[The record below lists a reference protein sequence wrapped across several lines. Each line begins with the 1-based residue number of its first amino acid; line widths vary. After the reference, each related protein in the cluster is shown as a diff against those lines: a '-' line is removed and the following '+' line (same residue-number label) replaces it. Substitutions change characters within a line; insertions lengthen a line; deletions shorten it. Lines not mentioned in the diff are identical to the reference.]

1 MLRGKLSE
9 MQRDAAWEGK
19 SLTERERM
27 TAHNL
32 NLGGEESAR
41 AAGVR
46 VTAAGQAREAEYL
59 ERKRSEDRFRDA
71 VQRAQMS
78 ERAQAAHRALGD
90 YGDRLRDE
98 QRRIE
103 RRMAELRDRE
113 EARDAIGEL
122 IASRSLDRENPEHLA
137 LLGRA
142 GLDPNQSDEE
152 LQENMERDAQ
162 REGQEHDALAER
174 LTEIERQ
181 LPLVDEARLRIERG
195 EDPEAVLRDLAG
207 RGIHIESESNDRE
220 AVAARMETYGQD
232 LNDERTQISERVEVD
247 SGTSVSAS
255 PEAIEIEVEAF
266 MRDLAANQSLMM
278 SGDILRDAMQT
289 QIENLSDD
297 ARELLEAT
305 DETAFLFERAEPE
318 PTSERADLPE
328 QTSAPIMGPGSNL

>member
-1 MLRGKLSE
+1 MERGQLSGK
-9 MQRDAAWEGK
+9 QRDAAWQGK
-19 SLTERERM
+19 SRAERETD
-27 TAHNL
+27 TAYNL
-32 NLGGEESAR
+32 NQAGEGAAR
-41 AAGVR
+41 VAGVR
-46 VTAAGQAREAEYL
+46 VTAAGQAREIEFQ
-59 ERKRSEDRFRDA
+59 ERRRSEDRFRDA
-71 VQRAQMS
+71 IQRLQLS

-113 EARDAIGEL
+113 EARDALGEL

-137 LLGRA
+137 LLDRA
-142 GLDPNQSDEE
+142 GLDPDQSDEE

-162 REGQEHDALAER
+162 LEGQEHDALAER

-232 LNDERTQISERVEVD
+232 LNNERTQISERVEAD
-247 SGTSVSAS
+247 SDTSAAAS

-289 QIENLSDD
+289 QIESLSDD
-297 ARELLEAT
+297 ARELLRAT

-318 PTSERADLPE
+318 PTSEPTDLPE
-328 QTSAPIMGPGSNL
+328 QTSAPIIGPGSNL